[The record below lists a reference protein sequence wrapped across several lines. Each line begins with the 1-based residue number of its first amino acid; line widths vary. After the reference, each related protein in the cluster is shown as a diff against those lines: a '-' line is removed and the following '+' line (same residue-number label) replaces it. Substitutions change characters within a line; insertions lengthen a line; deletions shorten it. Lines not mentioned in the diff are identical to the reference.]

1 MQPCH
6 DVVSVPLVTVR
17 MTTRPCTWPSLS
29 AALGS
34 CAITRCPFLWGCWEY
49 VYVMLTFVCSCLY
62 LILRNTNAWF
72 KIENNMKICCETSLA
87 FLPLPQFP
95 PLFQLTTRR
104 VSYAYTFTPFLL
116 FFTQK
121 RTSSAP
127 FTSPSALFLVDL
139 SLSIHREFLWWVCVS
154 YHLTDGNLKGGWCLE
169 AISANQASLSYLDL
183 QLCDHSTMCECGF
196 LYPI

>member
-1 MQPCH
+1 MQPCQA
-6 DVVSVPLVTVR
+6 VVSVPLVTVR
-17 MTTRPCTWPSLS
+17 MTTRPCTWPSLG

-87 FLPLPQFP
+87 FLPLPQFS

-104 VSYAYTFTPFLL
+104 VSYAYTFTTFLL
-116 FFTQK
+116 SFLHKNEPALPPLPLPQHCFLLISPCLYTESFCGGSVC
-121 RTSSAP
+121 RTIWLMV
-127 FTSPSALFLVDL
+127 TWKEGDV
-139 SLSIHREFLWWVCVS
+139 
-154 YHLTDGNLKGGWCLE
+154 
-169 AISANQASLSYLDL
+169 
-183 QLCDHSTMCECGF
+183 
-196 LYPI
+196 